1 MITPVQMTVVRNTRA
16 RLALAVRVPADN
28 WERQAGALV
37 LADFDD
43 AVQRADADLFA
54 DPQAVG
60 HVCAAWDAA
69 VCR

>member
-16 RLALAVRVPADN
+16 RLVRAMYVRADN
-28 WERQAGALV
+28 WERQASALV

-54 DPQAVG
+54 GPQAVG
-60 HVCAAWDAA
+60 HICAAWDAA
-69 VCR
+69 VC